1 MTKQVQIW
9 DKVSPINGVPAEK
22 IVNDWKNVDEVVLI
36 LDESGRV
43 LEMNNPAILKQNL
56 GVTEDKTALEIGQE
70 WINYQEELNNKQIE
84 NKNIVKELQNQLE
97 EEKTNREQLEATV
110 IEMLGIVGGEE

>member
-22 IVNDWKNVDEVVLI
+22 VTPNWTNVEEVVLI
-36 LDESGRV
+36 LDENGRV

-56 GVTEDKTALEIGQE
+56 GVTEDKTALEIGQAYLDFLTQQE
-70 WINYQEELNNKQIE
+70 TKAKQEQVSIQDIQTQLNDINSALADI
-84 NKNIVKELQNQLE
+84 L
-97 EEKTNREQLEATV
+97 
-110 IEMLGIVGGEE
+110 GGEM

>member
-1 MTKQVQIW
+1 MAKQVQIW

-56 GVTEDKTALEIGQE
+56 GVTEDKTALEIGQAYLDFLTQQE
-70 WINYQEELNNKQIE
+70 IKAKQEQVSIQDIQSQLNDINSALAD
-84 NKNIVKELQNQLE
+84 VL
-97 EEKTNREQLEATV
+97 
-110 IEMLGIVGGEE
+110 GGEV